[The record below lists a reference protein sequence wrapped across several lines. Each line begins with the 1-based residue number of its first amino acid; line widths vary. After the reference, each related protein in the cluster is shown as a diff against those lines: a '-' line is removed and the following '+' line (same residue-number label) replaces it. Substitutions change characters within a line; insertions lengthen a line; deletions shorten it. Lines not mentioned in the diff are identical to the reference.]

1 MSDDPELDVIRRAQ
15 SGDARAFEA
24 LVDEYQGV
32 LYNLA
37 LRMTGNPEDAR
48 DLTQTVFLKV
58 WRNLASYDPRHRFYS
73 WIYRITLNE
82 SLNFVQRSR
91 PHSELDER
99 LPATGAEPD
108 DDVHASEMC
117 EHIQGAL
124 MELTAEYREVIVLRH
139 FQQLAYQ
146 EIAEI
151 LSIPEKT
158 VKSRLYSARQLLG
171 ERLRQRGITSA

>member
-1 MSDDPELDVIRRAQ
+1 MSDDAELGVIRRAQ
-15 SGDARAFEA
+15 NGDARAFET

-37 LRMTGNPEDAR
+37 LRMTGNSEDAR

-58 WRNLASYDPRHRFYS
+58 WRSLAHYDPRHRFYS
-73 WIYRITLNE
+73 WVYRITLNE
-82 SLNFVQRSR
+82 SLNFVDRRRQ
-91 PHSELDER
+91 HSELDER
-99 LPATGAEPD
+99 MPSSDAGPD
-108 DDVHASEMC
+108 DQANATEMT

-124 MELTAEYREVIVLRH
+124 MELTLEYRKVLVLRH

-171 ERLRQRGITSA
+171 ARLRDRGITSA